1 MEATKETV
9 KKSLTVTSLKKDA
22 RKAYYSNKV
31 DKFLARMLEK
41 KSDIKE
47 LAKVKDWF
55 QEFQDEEVKTLVEFK
70 DYLPKTDKAPTSEE
84 LFDKITPEIQA
95 KTDIW
100 VAETERTLKMCIDV
114 ARKQREKIQKGDY
127 IDSKEILN
135 LGLSFFLDELW
146 FNDLL
151 SYREVLY
158 KKKIIKL
165 IDGYNISRREAQDRA
180 EITSEYFEYIKIK
193 RKLET
198 LGEIAIYAK
207 KYQETFK

>member
-9 KKSLTVTSLKKDA
+9 KKTLTATSLKNDA

-31 DKFLARMLEK
+31 DKFLAKMLEK
-41 KSDIKE
+41 ESDVNE
-47 LAKVKDWF
+47 LSKIKDWF
-55 QEFQDEEVKTLVEFK
+55 QEFQEEEAKTLGEFK

-100 VAETERTLKMCIDV
+100 VEETERTLKMCVEV
-114 ARKQREKIQKGDY
+114 ARKQRDKIQKGDY

-146 FNDLL
+146 FNDLM

-158 KKKIIKL
+158 KKKIIEL

-193 RKLET
+193 RKLDT